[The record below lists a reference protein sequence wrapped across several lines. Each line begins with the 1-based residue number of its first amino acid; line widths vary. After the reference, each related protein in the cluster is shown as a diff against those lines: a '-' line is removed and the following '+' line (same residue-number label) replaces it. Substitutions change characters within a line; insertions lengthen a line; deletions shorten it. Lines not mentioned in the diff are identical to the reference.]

1 VQGSNEAYNLAT
13 PSGAGTLLLSGLATF
28 AVGLAGCAIF
38 LDQAAANGLP
48 AAAAIAVLGAGTVLA
63 LIGVQLVIKAPS
75 VPASARQL
83 LVGSMMR
90 SVAVLVMIAAALALL
105 FGSSA
110 FDLARVVGQAFP
122 VVVAIDLVAYLSVL
136 QSRLLRTR
144 Q

>member
-1 VQGSNEAYNLAT
+1 
-13 PSGAGTLLLSGLATF
+13 
-28 AVGLAGCAIF
+28 
-38 LDQAAANGLP
+38 
-48 AAAAIAVLGAGTVLA
+48 
-63 LIGVQLVIKAPS
+63 
-75 VPASARQL
+75 
-83 LVGSMMR
+83 MMR